1 MDQLIPTFEA
11 LKLKASNIEEAMIV
25 MPHKVKLIEDVCEL
39 SKENK
44 VLVSLQ
50 SDIENCFQAHN
61 EILMKEY
68 GDTNKIIHRTQLKM
82 MLLIQ
87 HLEDKEKH
95 ELNQKRALQQIAI
108 PGTPKLVS

>member
-1 MDQLIPTFEA
+1 MDQLIPTFDA
-11 LKLKASNIEEAMIV
+11 LKLKASIIEETMMV
-25 MPHKVKLIEDVCEL
+25 MPHKVKLMEDVREL

-50 SDIENCFQAHN
+50 CDIEKSFQAHN

-68 GDTNKIIHRTQLKM
+68 SDTNKIIHRTQLKM

-87 HLEDKEKH
+87 HLEDKEKQ
-95 ELNQKRALQQIAI
+95 EMNQKRALQQIAI